1 MIDLNDIVTNAQMG
15 RGPCGDCPAHK
26 VTKGWCVNPGLS
38 NFDGKIMFV
47 TQEPSHDI
55 EWGKYSSWS
64 EYNKIYTLKF
74 MNWPGGRSIQ
84 KNYLDPIDLTISDV
98 WIADSIK
105 CRLKNQYGKKLFDES
120 TAFDHCQKYLMEEI
134 ETINPRAVVTLGLP
148 ATKRTLLSLG
158 VPIEE
163 VNQIRVSTDYGYS
176 RIKTKWPV
184 IISPHWAQ
192 RNLRHSDYFPV
203 IQQALKE
210 IFYRGQGRVFNY
222 INGQDIK

>member
-1 MIDLNDIVTNAQMG
+1 
-15 RGPCGDCPAHK
+15 
-26 VTKGWCVNPGLS
+26 
-38 NFDGKIMFV
+38 
-47 TQEPSHDI
+47 
-55 EWGKYSSWS
+55 
-64 EYNKIYTLKF
+64 

-105 CRLKNQYGKKLFDES
+105 CRLKNHYGKKLFDES
-120 TAFDHCQKYLMEEI
+120 TAFNACQKYLMEEI
-134 ETINPRAVVTLGLP
+134 EAVNPRAIVTLGLP
-148 ATKRTLLSLG
+148 ATKRTLLALG

-163 VNQIRVSTDYGYS
+163 VNHIRVSTDYGYS

-192 RNLRHSDYFPV
+192 RSLRHSDYFPV

-210 IFYRGQGRVFNY
+210 IFYRG
-222 INGQDIK
+222 